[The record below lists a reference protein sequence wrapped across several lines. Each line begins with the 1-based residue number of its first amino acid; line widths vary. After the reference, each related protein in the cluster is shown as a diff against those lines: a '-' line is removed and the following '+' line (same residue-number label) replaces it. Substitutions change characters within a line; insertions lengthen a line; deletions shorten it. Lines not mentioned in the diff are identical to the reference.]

1 MSQTIKTKI
10 AYVLISS
17 ESDCYYE
24 QLLISLHSLRLYN
37 PIIGV
42 TIVTDKITDSTLTGW
57 RSKLYD
63 YNCEVKVIEVP
74 TQYSPFQRSRYL
86 KTRLRE
92 FVSGDFLYIDTDTVI
107 CSDIS
112 EIDTFKCDVGAVKD
126 KNRPMK
132 LSRFSG
138 YPYEMAKKAGLA
150 SELLGE
156 PYYNGGLLYV
166 KDSPAAHAFY
176 REWHTSWLLCLE
188 KGINIDQTGLCLA
201 NKKMSHIIE
210 TIDYKWNCQINSDG
224 LLFTKDAYIIHYFS
238 DKYPQYLLSRRS
250 VQETIK
256 EFGSIPPFVIDFI
269 SNPKLVFTKTDSLFT
284 VKIKKLFYPLYI
296 GFRFIKGII

>member
-1 MSQTIKTKI
+1 MKTKI
-10 AYVLISS
+10 VYVLVSS
-17 ESDCYYE
+17 FADCYYE
-24 QLLISLHSLRLYN
+24 QLLISLYSMKIHN
-37 PIIGV
+37 PSSSII
-42 TIVTDKITDSTLTGW
+42 IVTDDITFTTLTGQ
-57 RSKLYD
+57 RSGLYE

-74 TQYSPFQRSRYL
+74 VQYSPFQRSRYL

-92 FVSGDFLYIDTDTVI
+92 FISGDFLYVDTDTVI

-166 KDSPAAHAFY
+166 KDSPTAHAFY
-176 REWHTSWLLCLE
+176 REWYSSWLLCLD
-188 KGINIDQTGLCLA
+188 KGLNIDQTGLCLA
-201 NKKMSHIIE
+201 NKKLGRIIE
-210 TIDYKWNCQINSDG
+210 PIDYKWNCQINSDG
-224 LLFTKDAYIIHYFS
+224 LLYTKDAYIIHYFS

-269 SNPKLVFTKTDSLFT
+269 NNPKLVFTKTNRLLA
-284 VKIKKLFYPLYI
+284 VKIKKLLYPLYI
-296 GFRFIKGII
+296 GYRYIKGII